1 MLDRRVGLSQPRLM
15 KNKTQKQT
23 RHARRPVAVL
33 SEAAASPSPR
43 VIADWLQVRFGA
55 ASVAAPSSSSLSC
68 LASALLP
75 LPEEEEEERAQR
87 RGKRQRRASSDEE
100 YVDDEEEEEQVYC
113 VCRRQHRAGM
123 AYIACDSCNE
133 WYHPECMNTT
143 LEVCGVVGCGC

>member
-1 MLDRRVGLSQPRLM
+1 MFSPAPQEKRKASKRKAPAIPLTPEE
-15 KNKTQKQT
+15 
-23 RHARRPVAVL
+23 A
-33 SEAAASPSPR
+33 EAAR
-43 VIADWLQVRFGA
+43 LA
-55 ASVAAPSSSSLSC
+55 AEQRTQERREAQRRRAEELERD
-68 LASALLP
+68 LAMMEA
-75 LPEEEEEERAQR
+75 EEEEEERAQR